1 MADPKTVKCRICG
14 EADSL
19 KAGYYR
25 GPWGHFLRDGLNGEV
40 HEGWDC
46 CYDCWVT
53 SWALSHDRPPSR
65 REYLLA
71 LAASGAKQAEIAHEL
86 GISVRTVKNEYARL
100 RKKLRKS

>member
-71 LAASGAKQAEIAHEL
+71 LIANHATQAEIARQFKV
-86 GISVRTVKNEYARL
+86 SVRTVQREYARL
-100 RKKLRKS
+100 REKLRKS

>member
-1 MADPKTVKCRICG
+1 MAEPKTAKCVICG

-19 KAGYYR
+19 RAGYYR

-71 LAASGAKQAEIAHEL
+71 LIASHATQAEIARQL
-86 GISVRTVKNEYARL
+86 KVSLRTVQREYARL
-100 RKKLRKS
+100 REKLRKS